1 MLTQLGRQ
9 LVSVTVAELDAN
21 STGDV
26 QHLNDQN
33 CESTESHSAPTPLLH
48 PTTKAFSLFITMIMG
63 QKPERAPCLC
73 TISCGDG
80 FVAMSCVSLGAE
92 RWNGQTKTVTSKR
105 NKQNNKSLFKRLY
118 FHTVLDLTTPLED
131 PPLKL
136 NQHMKLFG

>member
-9 LVSVTVAELDAN
+9 LVSVTVALLNAS

-33 CESTESHSAPTPLLH
+33 CESTESHSTPSPLLH

-73 TISCGDG
+73 TISFGDG

-92 RWNGQTKTVTSKR
+92 CVSAVKQKQSLARQI
-105 NKQNNKSLFKRLY
+105 NKMTQ
-118 FHTVLDLTTPLED
+118 V
-131 PPLKL
+131 PLKDSI
-136 NQHMKLFG
+136 FREY